1 MIGIIASVRV
11 NLTIVASAS
20 VLLLWI
26 TSQAAEVAVTDEV
39 SLTAVPEKM
48 AKPWLLSPNH
58 SPRLGKTSA
67 AIRLKKKITEIEVAT
82 SSSLASITGA
92 VAAMADPRR

>member
-11 NLTIVASAS
+11 SFTIVASAS

-48 AKPWLLSPNH
+48 AKP
-58 SPRLGKTSA
+58 
-67 AIRLKKKITEIEVAT
+67 
-82 SSSLASITGA
+82 
-92 VAAMADPRR
+92 